1 MRHKSDHP
9 ASFVK
14 MEAARKL
21 MDQGHYRQSLSLALA
36 ALVQELDLLRTS
48 LLALQTLIRS
58 EAPAAA
64 APTREEPPLSEPCWL
79 PAGKP
84 RVLH

>member
-1 MRHKSDHP
+1 MRHKSDSP

-36 ALVQELDLLRTS
+36 ALVQELDLLSAS
-48 LLALQTLIRS
+48 LLALQTLTRPPP
-58 EAPAAA
+58 PAVA
-64 APTREEPPLSEPCWL
+64 APPEEPPPSEPCWL
-79 PAGKP
+79 PPAKP
-84 RVLH
+84 RILH